1 MQNMIKSPT
10 RWDKID
16 RQEQADRRLKGMG
29 QPVDKWAE
37 NAGAYINRP
46 HVEQEYVVNDLKK
59 RITDAR
65 KINDLDDESLLQQIN
80 RASLPMYANSN
91 AQFAIRDMN
100 HQSSANGDMVL
111 DRYLNQ
117 YNFGST
123 KNSID
128 NTEQHQEEYTYEHK
142 SILANIVSTV
152 KRFLGLQPKESF
164 STMNYNK
171 PDVESEFDY
180 YPELPINMQS
190 PSDIERTVNNT
201 VYAVRDGS
209 VMTVMPDSLET
220 YGSTFVSPVSRMMC
234 VYDKGEMVII
244 QKFDSDR
251 ILGSDL
257 RPIKDDYIVTVLPHQ
272 YTDKFRDRIHN
283 SEGRKFVEMST
294 ADFLALSQ
302 FITSNPDVQTRV
314 KPEKIQALIRGNDID
329 ERMLDEFSGDNILIS
344 DEAITK
350 YFETN
355 DREQNIIYDIQP
367 DFDESEYD
375 NEGYI
380 LDEEDDFDPEG
391 DM

>member
-1 MQNMIKSPT
+1 
-10 RWDKID
+10 
-16 RQEQADRRLKGMG
+16 
-29 QPVDKWAE
+29 
-37 NAGAYINRP
+37 
-46 HVEQEYVVNDLKK
+46 
-59 RITDAR
+59 
-65 KINDLDDESLLQQIN
+65 
-80 RASLPMYANSN
+80 
-91 AQFAIRDMN
+91 
-100 HQSSANGDMVL
+100 
-111 DRYLNQ
+111 
-117 YNFGST
+117 
-123 KNSID
+123 
-128 NTEQHQEEYTYEHK
+128 
-142 SILANIVSTV
+142 
-152 KRFLGLQPKESF
+152 
-164 STMNYNK
+164 MNYNK

-355 DREQNIIYDIQP
+355 DREQNKYLNAVKSMHKYEQP
-367 DFDESEYD
+367 ENIDDYESGKVIDGKQGAIPRQLAKEKNVRYGAVIDESELDISQVLLDRERGMSKQPEYRGSD
-375 NEGYI
+375 NKGMTNFSQFRSE
-380 LDEEDDFDPEG
+380 
-391 DM
+391 